1 MGLLNLQQGPV
12 QRQHMHAPRVPAAHA
27 AGYKRM
33 KRWKLQQRTLAQAT
47 ARPAPSLSHSLE
59 ATRPKTNISTTHRAS
74 GQETSQPLTSKT
86 SEHLEHT
93 SNTPGTHRDHLRVKN
108 IANWRAFPAP
118 TWKTSEGTK
127 TSSPPRDHVEKR
139 HVTHLEHV

>member
-1 MGLLNLQQGPV
+1 MDEALE
-12 QRQHMHAPRVPAAHA
+12 AAAAHL
-27 AGYKRM
+27 GTGNRSPCPQPVTQSGGHTTKN
-33 KRWKLQQRTLAQAT
+33 
-47 ARPAPSLSHSLE
+47 S
-59 ATRPKTNISTTHRAS
+59 ISTTHRAS
-74 GQETSQPLTSKT
+74 GKETSQPLTWKT

-108 IANWRAFPAP
+108 ISNWRAFPAP

-127 TSSPPRDHVEKR
+127 TSSPPRDHMEKR